1 MKLSISSE
9 RFRYLFTR
17 NIGTPNLG
25 ASSVSFSRDPS
36 VSFLKT
42 SGIASI
48 RNLGVPFLKSPGVS
62 FLKRLRRLRP
72 KRTDTFL
79 SSGIQASSLHGR
91 LERSRYL
98 RTSTAFGGEAR
109 KGTRRQK
116 ISCPE
121 QNIQIPYMPPVHTIL
136 SRLIHVDAS
145 SYQTCLLLIDN
156 PILPA

>member
-9 RFRYLFTR
+9 RFRYHFTR

-98 RTSTAFGGEAR
+98 RTRTALSGEAR
-109 KGTRRQK
+109 KGTRRQRFLA
-116 ISCPE
+116 
-121 QNIQIPYMPPVHTIL
+121 QNKTYKSHICLPYIPSFLDSFMWMPPHTKP
-136 SRLIHVDAS
+136 AS
-145 SYQTCLLLIDN
+145 S
-156 PILPA
+156 